1 MTDQTKWGIPELQT
15 ANRAKKYETDRL
27 KRLEATIDMIIL
39 WLDSNI
45 DSPPMGSV
53 GIATDSA
60 DLKQKIELALDPST
74 SILDIKNGDL

>member
-15 ANRAKKYETDRL
+15 ANRAKKYETDKL
-27 KRLEATIDMIIL
+27 KRYEATIDMVIM

-45 DSPPMGSV
+45 DDNGSDSEL
-53 GIATDSA
+53 AQDSA
-60 DLKQKIELALDPST
+60 DLKQKIELALDSST